1 MGELF
6 TTVDKTDNKKSGKG
20 IINGIEKLSKR
31 LFEDLCEDDD
41 SFNPKEFTLTLIDYY
56 NKTERVYYSSYSKMI
71 YNLDKEVTEGNL
83 NHNIMKL
90 VEFSGTKEFDELF
103 PRGTSAYGNKK
114 KIIKIIHKLWD
125 HSQLAENQIDEI
137 RKDKF
142 WDNFLK
148 EKIKIEE
155 SIKKEGQKLN
165 KELISLVGIFTAMA
179 FLVFGGLNS
188 LSSILENSIKGVPI
202 LNISVVCL
210 LWGLCVYNM
219 IYLFMFLVAK
229 ITNNDISTNKE
240 STSIFRRHIIY
251 FTGNAVLLTALFVSG
266 WLYFIK
272 IDFRGWYT
280 KLYHTW
286 KSFVPPFSWLSPAIV
301 IPVAFVFTVVIVF
314 FVFRFIVS
322 KNPQSKIPSN
332 KDNLSDK
339 NEQDRADSDKV
350 KTDIKKADTKM
361 SDTKKEDTRN
371 EGTKGK

>member
-56 NKTERVYYSSYSKMI
+56 NKTERVYYSAYSKMI

-125 HSQLAENQIDEI
+125 QSQLAENQIDEI

-155 SIKKEGQKLN
+155 SIKKEG
-165 KELISLVGIFTAMA
+165 
-179 FLVFGGLNS
+179 
-188 LSSILENSIKGVPI
+188 
-202 LNISVVCL
+202 
-210 LWGLCVYNM
+210 
-219 IYLFMFLVAK
+219 
-229 ITNNDISTNKE
+229 
-240 STSIFRRHIIY
+240 
-251 FTGNAVLLTALFVSG
+251 
-266 WLYFIK
+266 
-272 IDFRGWYT
+272 
-280 KLYHTW
+280 
-286 KSFVPPFSWLSPAIV
+286 
-301 IPVAFVFTVVIVF
+301 
-314 FVFRFIVS
+314 
-322 KNPQSKIPSN
+322 
-332 KDNLSDK
+332 
-339 NEQDRADSDKV
+339 
-350 KTDIKKADTKM
+350 
-361 SDTKKEDTRN
+361 
-371 EGTKGK
+371 